1 MGASVRAAAA
11 RLVGG
16 VGFLA
21 GAFDVGAF
29 DTRAFDPGAFLAGV
43 LRDDGAGR
51 SGPPDGAE
59 PVSAASSGR
68 NWRVS
73 PPSAALDSEPA
84 FGSLGAAPG
93 CAVPSL
99 STAPGCAV
107 PLLSAAPGC
116 AAWPSLSLWTAPG
129 SLPTLT
135 APAPSA
141 AAASDGAAGAI
152 RLGETRFG
160 VGAARA
166 GCGSFFPDSRHPS
179 SVASLL
185 RAVRSPVARS
195 NSHSAVWRRPRS
207 GKVKVTCHPPSGRW

>member
-1 MGASVRAAAA
+1 MTITDSPTAPSSSKSNGGNSPSTSTTSRSVGGIEPAGRPDSASGSAGSTGTLWVGASVRAAAA

-43 LRDDGAGR
+43 LRADGAGR

-59 PVSAASSGR
+59 PVSASSSGR

-107 PLLSAAPGC
+107 P
-116 AAWPSLSLWTAPG
+116 SLS
-129 SLPTLT
+129 
-135 APAPSA
+135 
-141 AAASDGAAGAI
+141 
-152 RLGETRFG
+152 
-160 VGAARA
+160 
-166 GCGSFFPDSRHPS
+166 
-179 SVASLL
+179 
-185 RAVRSPVARS
+185 
-195 NSHSAVWRRPRS
+195 
-207 GKVKVTCHPPSGRW
+207 VT